1 MMRHIAKAACGL
13 WLCLGAAAMAQ
24 AEDGVVVEF
33 YTSQGCSSCPPAD
46 AFFADLAHQ
55 PGVIALALHV
65 DYWDYIGWEDTF
77 GAAQFTERQKNY
89 ARAEG
94 STMIYTPQ
102 MIVGGALRVEG
113 NKPDQVAAAV
123 GQEQSVAHPV
133 TLTVERQGDLLV
145 IRADAD
151 PPLTD
156 GATVQVVRY
165 LDKATVNIERGEN
178 AGQSVDYHNIVTSW
192 VKVAEWP
199 GTQQLQLETEAPG
212 PEPVVVIVQSAGMGD
227 ILAAQ
232 RLK

>member
-13 WLCLGAAAMAQ
+13 WLCLAAPAVAQ

-77 GAAQFTERQKNY
+77 AAAQFTERQKNY

-113 NKPDQVAAAV
+113 NNPEQIAAAV
-123 GQEQSVAHPV
+123 GEKQGLVQPV
-133 TLTVERQGDLLV
+133 TLSVERQGDLLV
-145 IRADAD
+145 IHADAN
-151 PPLTD
+151 PPLTK

-165 LDKATVNIERGEN
+165 QDKATVDIERGEN

-192 VKVAEWP
+192 VKVADWS
-199 GTQQLQLETEAPG
+199 GSAALQLETEAPG
-212 PEPVVVIVQSAGMGD
+212 DEPVVVIVQTAGMGD
-227 ILAAQ
+227 ILAAK

>member
-1 MMRHIAKAACGL
+1 MMRQIVKAACGL

-46 AFFADLAHQ
+46 AYFAELSQH

-113 NKPDQVAAAV
+113 NKPEQVAAAV
-123 GQEQSVAHPV
+123 GAEVGIPHPV

-145 IRADAD
+145 IHADTEQ
-151 PPLTD
+151 PLTD

-165 LDKATVNIERGEN
+165 LDKATVDIERGEN
-178 AGQSVDYHNIVTSW
+178 AGQSVAYHNIVTSW
-192 VKVAEWP
+192 VKVADWA
-199 GTQQLQLETEAPG
+199 GKDKLQLETEAPG
-212 PEPVVVIVQSAGMGD
+212 NEPVVVIVQSAEMGN
-227 ILAAQ
+227 ILAAK